1 MTTNIVPS
9 YPGVYV
15 ESVNKLALSVG
26 RSATAVPV
34 FAVEAAS
41 TLITGPVRIT
51 SWMDYSALRINA
63 IVNADTTVTAATT
76 ALETANT
83 ALTTA
88 NNNISTLHASIEKER
103 RTQADANQEIAAAHA
118 AGNTTNE
125 NLAKDKLTAS
135 TNKQQDLESQLKQ
148 AQATLT
154 ADLAAQK
161 KAQDTLTKAQSSAE
175 ATATNAGAYSVL
187 DKSLRAYFENG
198 GGYCWLMPVDQF
210 EQEIPKLKDIT
221 LLVAAGQNIKSAA
234 AALCV
239 EGGGLFAILDA
250 DHATTDLSTLNHD
263 LDESAFTAA
272 YFPWLDAQW
281 NGVQVKDIPP
291 SAVMAGVYC
300 QVDASRGVWK
310 APANVPLK
318 GGLTPQVKIS
328 DDVQGQLNRGKAVN
342 MIRDFG
348 DGTPVVWGARTCKD
362 DDRWRY
368 VPVRRLFNSAERDIR
383 DAMKIAMFEP
393 NSQPTWERVK
403 AAITR
408 YLNELWQAGAL
419 AGEKP
424 EEAFFVQCGK
434 GVTMDE
440 TDINQGK
447 MIVKI
452 GMAAV
457 RPAEFIILQF
467 TQDIA

>member
-1 MTTNIVPS
+1 MTTNIVPT

-26 RSATAVPV
+26 HSATAVPV
-34 FAVEAAS
+34 FAVDTTE
-41 TLITGPVRIT
+41 TLITEPVRIT
-51 SWMDYSALRINA
+51 SWMDYSALRINSIMHSDTDAKSAQAEITQNSAEVVRSIANVAEAKAKLAQA
-63 IVNADTTVTAATT
+63 IAQNKAGD
-76 ALETANT
+76 ALKPLNT
-83 ALTTA
+83 ALSDKQVDLKKYQNLLKA
-88 NNNISTLHASIEKER
+88 A
-103 RTQADANQEIAAAHA
+103 QDA
-118 AGNTTNE
+118 
-125 NLAKDKLTAS
+125 LAKAK
-135 TNKQQDLESQLKQ
+135 
-148 AQATLT
+148 
-154 ADLAAQK
+154 
-161 KAQDTLTKAQSSAE
+161 SSVE
-175 ATATNAGAYSVL
+175 ATATSVGSYTVL
-187 DKSLRAYFENG
+187 DKSLRTYFENG
-198 GGYCWLMPVDQF
+198 GGYCWLMPVAKFVD
-210 EQEIPKLKDIT
+210 EIPKHKDIT
-221 LLVAAGQNIKSAA
+221 LLVAAGCDIKSAVA
-234 AALCV
+234 TLCV
-239 EGGGLFAILDA
+239 EGNGLFAILDG
-250 DHATTDLSTLNHD
+250 DKKVTDLSTLNLD
-263 LDESAFTAA
+263 LDESSFSAA

-281 NGVQVKDIPP
+281 NGNTVKDIPP
-291 SAVMAGVYC
+291 SAAMAGIYC

-310 APANVPLK
+310 APANVALK

-328 DDVQGQLNRGKAVN
+328 DDMQGQLNKGKAIN

-348 DGTPVVWGARTCKD
+348 DGTPMVWGARTCQD
-362 DDRWRY
+362 DDHWRY
-368 VPVRRLFNSAERDIR
+368 VPVRRLFNSAERDVR

-408 YLNELWQAGAL
+408 YLNDLWQAGAL
-419 AGEKP
+419 AGQKP
-424 EEAFFVQCGK
+424 EEAFFVDCGK

>member
-1 MTTNIVPS
+1 MTTNIVPT

-26 RSATAVPV
+26 HSATAVPV
-34 FAVEAAS
+34 FAVDTTD
-41 TLITGPVRIT
+41 TLITEPVRIT
-51 SWMDYSALRINA
+51 SWMDYSALRINST
-63 IVNADTTVTAATT
+63 IEKDDTYKTAKSVFDVAVSELKVAEDELFVAQKTLEQDLIT
-76 ALETANT
+76 KVISQAHKDAVPAKIQALEKEKKEYKAAQY
-83 ALTTA
+83 ALTKLRSSLEA
-88 NNNISTLHASIEKER
+88 KAASPS
-103 RTQADANQEIAAAHA
+103 
-118 AGNTTNE
+118 GY
-125 NLAKDKLTAS
+125 
-135 TNKQQDLESQLKQ
+135 
-148 AQATLT
+148 
-154 ADLAAQK
+154 
-161 KAQDTLTKAQSSAE
+161 TK
-175 ATATNAGAYSVL
+175 L
-187 DKSLRAYFENG
+187 DKSLRTYFENG
-198 GGYCWLMPVDQF
+198 GGYCWLMPASNF
-210 EQEIPKLKDIT
+210 ELEIPKHKDIT
-221 LLVAAGQNIKSAA
+221 LLVAAGQDIKSAVA
-234 AALCV
+234 TLCV
-239 EGGGLFAILDA
+239 EGNGLFAILDA
-250 DHATTDLSTLNHD
+250 DKDTTDLSTLNQK
-263 LDESAFTAA
+263 LDESEFSAA

-281 NGVQVKDIPP
+281 NGNAVKDIPP
-291 SAVMAGVYC
+291 SAAMAGIYC

-310 APANVPLK
+310 APANVALK

-328 DDVQGQLNRGKAVN
+328 DDMQGQLNKGKAIN

-348 DGTPVVWGARTCKD
+348 DGTPMVWGARTCQD
-362 DDRWRY
+362 DDHWRY

-408 YLNELWQAGAL
+408 YLNDLWQAGAL
-419 AGEKP
+419 AGQKP
-424 EEAFFVQCGK
+424 EEAFFVDCGK
-434 GVTMDE
+434 NVTMDE

>member
-1 MTTNIVPS
+1 MTTNIVPT

-26 RSATAVPV
+26 HSATAVPV
-34 FAVEAAS
+34 FAVNTIN
-41 TLITGPVRIT
+41 TLVTNPVRIS
-51 SWMDYSALRINA
+51 SWMDYSALHINSSMKSNVEEISEQAEVARLISVIESDGDNVLNAKNDVEKA
-63 IVNADTTVTAATT
+63 ISEAKNKAD
-76 ALETANT
+76 LDKFNR
-83 ALTTA
+83 
-88 NNNISTLHASIEKER
+88 TLSVAQ
-103 RTQADANQEIAAAHA
+103 RTLKHH
-118 AGNTTNE
+118 
-125 NLAKDKLTAS
+125 
-135 TNKQQDLESQLKQ
+135 QDQLKN
-148 AQATLT
+148 AL
-154 ADLAAQK
+154 K
-161 KAQDTLTKAQSSAE
+161 NVKSSAE
-175 ATATNAGAYSVL
+175 ATVADVGSYTEL
-187 DKSLRAYFENG
+187 DKSLRTYFENG
-198 GGYCWLMPVDQF
+198 GGYCWLMPVNQF
-210 EQEIPKLKDIT
+210 ETEVPKHKDIT
-221 LLVAAGQNIKSAA
+221 LLVAAGQDIQSAVA
-234 AALCV
+234 TLCV
-239 EGGGLFAILDA
+239 EGSGLFAILDA
-250 DHATTDLSTLNHD
+250 DKQITDLSTLNHD
-263 LDESAFTAA
+263 LDESAFSAA

-281 NGVQVKDIPP
+281 NGNLVQNIPP
-291 SAVMAGVYC
+291 SAAMAGIYC

-310 APANVPLK
+310 APANVALK

-328 DDVQGQLNRGKAVN
+328 DDIQGQLNSGKAIN

-348 DGTPVVWGARTCKD
+348 DGTPVVWGARTCQD
-362 DDRWRY
+362 DDHWRY

-393 NSQPTWERVK
+393 NNQPTWERVK

-408 YLNELWQAGAL
+408 YLNDLWQAGAL

-447 MIVKI
+447 MIVKV